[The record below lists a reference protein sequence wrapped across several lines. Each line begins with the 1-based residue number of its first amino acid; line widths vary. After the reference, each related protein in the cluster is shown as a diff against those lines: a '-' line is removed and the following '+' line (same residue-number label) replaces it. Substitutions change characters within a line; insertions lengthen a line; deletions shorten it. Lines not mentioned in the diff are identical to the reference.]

1 MAGVLAPTI
10 SEVGASASAPS
21 LPADTSIGDAL
32 SAAGNIF
39 GAIAETARE
48 EGGGGSATQ
57 TERDRAGFQPFVSS
71 LQRLKRARDNNHI
84 GSREYRIKFNNLYS
98 QATAAFP
105 DKVNMINDTFG
116 SITGETVGE
125 PVDSAPQSFAEFRA
139 AALSDPN
146 NHTAR
151 ALYFQSVVMDPETGG
166 VDEELTDTRWAT
178 AMAEHESMLAGVEQM
193 RVQKERLTLRGEI
206 SNLEQDTGTEDFFAY
221 WSNAA
226 NKTMNSVVEAIPMVF
241 DNTELPPADMVEE
254 GITELTATRDQIV
267 TQATSLAANS
277 GIVDNL
283 RKKFGDDWEDQLVV
297 GLNSGIRFLE
307 RLKAEPEGVIAQM
320 EKREN
325 IAAIKAL
332 REAGVTA
339 PATLLNGKNEVL
351 TNFLLQQFN
360 TEFKTGI
367 RNLNTNDILSTTPTD
382 RAGMNTDDLVDEE
395 GNTTPA
401 YDGAKQQFNT
411 NEMREQVRVGMA
423 QFKAITEVGDDPFTV
438 KKLTNEFII
447 AANTMNGLKVAED
460 TFDRVYDNKFFE
472 TYSLLDAQ
480 KADVMPGLNN
490 AIALNLGSILTQRKV
505 AAETGLR
512 TVVGDQLPSFQ
523 LAFDGQEFTVI
534 NTNPGKTQNLT
545 VFESRIK
552 PFLEEHGLDF
562 TLDGLRELRVLERD
576 QAPALGLNQFLG
588 EVNDELR
595 YLNKIVGTI
604 NKFPDAIRSQLQIE
618 KTRLPRTISSQK
630 EYEELEFGEE
640 YEVEYSDG
648 SVWRLPKGKESSVTG
663 PIR

>member
-1 MAGVLAPTI
+1 MAGVLAPQI

-32 SAAGNIF
+32 SSAGNIF
-39 GAIAETARE
+39 GAIAKTAGE
-48 EGGGGSATQ
+48 EGTGTQ
-57 TERDRAGFQPFVSS
+57 TERDRAGFQPFVSE
-71 LQRLKRARDNNHI
+71 LQRLKRARDNGRI
-84 GSREYRIKFNNLYS
+84 KAREYRIKFNNLYS

-105 DKVNMINDTFG
+105 DKVGMINDTFG

-125 PVDSAPQSFAEFRA
+125 PVDSAPQSFAEFQA

-151 ALYFQSVVMDPETGG
+151 AIYFENVVIDPETGQ
-166 VDEELTDTRWAT
+166 VDPKLSSRKWA
-178 AMAEHESMLAGVEQM
+178 AGMAQHEAMLANVEVLKS
-193 RVQKERLTLRGEI
+193 RKEALTLRGEI
-206 SNLEQDTGTEDFFAY
+206 SNLEQEEGVEGFFAH
-221 WSNAA
+221 WVSSA
-226 NKTMNSVVEAIPMVF
+226 NKTANSNVESMPLVF
-241 DNTELPPADMVEE
+241 SNTELPPPQVIEE
-254 GITELTATRDQIV
+254 GITEVQAAIDQIT
-267 TQATSLAANS
+267 TQANSLAAEA
-277 GIVDNL
+277 GIVDDL
-283 RKKFGDDWEDQLVV
+283 RKKFGENWQDQLTVSLQ
-297 GLNSGIRFLE
+297 GQLRFLN
-307 RLKAEPEGVIAQM
+307 RLKVEPEGVIAQI

-325 IAAIKAL
+325 LAAIKSL
-332 REAGVTA
+332 HQAGVTA
-339 PATLLNGKNEVL
+339 PATILNGKNEVL

-367 RNLNTNDILSTTPTD
+367 RNMNTNDILSTTPAD
-382 RAGMNTDDLVDEE
+382 RAGLNTDDLVDED
-395 GNTTPA
+395 GQTTTA
-401 YDGAKQQFNT
+401 FDGTKQQFNA

-423 QFKAITEVGDDPFTV
+423 QFKAIPEVGDDPFAV
-438 KKLTNEFII
+438 KKLTNEYIL

-460 TFDRVYDNKFFE
+460 TFDRVYDNQFFE

-480 KADVMPGLNN
+480 KADVMPALNN

-505 AAETGLR
+505 AAETGLK
-512 TVVGDQLPSFQ
+512 TVVGDQLPGFQ
-523 LAFDGQEFTVI
+523 LVFNGSEFTVV
-534 NTNPGKTQNLT
+534 NTNPTKTQNLT

-562 TLDGLRELRVLERD
+562 TLEGLRELQVLERD

-604 NKFPDAIRSQLQIE
+604 NKFPEAIRSQLQIE
-618 KTRLPRTISSQK
+618 KTKLPRTITSQK

-640 YEVEYSDG
+640 YEIEYSDG
-648 SVWRLPKGKESSVTG
+648 SVWRLPKGKESTVTG